1 MPDLLDSYEQKLLEG
16 WEDVF
21 KKSQLTLWILL
32 ALKDGPKHMAEMKQ
46 FILDATNNQ
55 LEADDKSMYRA
66 LRRYHDVEMVDFQ
79 TEPNDKGPDRKIYSL
94 TGSGK
99 SVLNQFI
106 ERNILQVFFKPS
118 VRKLLETC
126 D

>member
-1 MPDLLDSYEQKLLEG
+1 MLDSYEQKLLEG

-32 ALKDGPKHMAEMKQ
+32 ALKDGSKHMAEMKQ
-46 FILDATNNQ
+46 FILDATNDQ

-66 LRRYHDVEMVDFQ
+66 LRRYYDVEMVDFR
-79 TEPNDKGPDRKIYSL
+79 TEPNDKGPDRKIYFL
-94 TGSGK
+94 TASGRN
-99 SVLNQFI
+99 VLQQFI
-106 ERNILQVFFKPS
+106 KRNILQIFFKPS
-118 VRKLLETC
+118 VRKLLEIC